1 VGIFLPAFLLV
12 AISGPLI
19 PHIRNSA
26 TAGAFLDG
34 VNVASL
40 ALMAAV
46 SYQLGRA
53 AIIDLLTIGLTIVSA
68 VLLLRFRINSA
79 WLVLGGAFVGI
90 VAQLVRGG

>member
-1 VGIFLPAFLLV
+1 V

-19 PHIRNSA
+19 PLLRRST

-46 SYQLGRA
+46 SYELGRS
-53 AIIDLLTIGLTIVSA
+53 AIVDWVTAGLAILSA
-68 VLLLRFRINSA
+68 VMLLRFRINSA
-79 WLVLGGAFVGI
+79 WLVLGGALAGI
-90 VAQLVRGG
+90 AVRMVRGV